1 MSAFALLVGAGLV
14 RGVVY
19 PRWIHP
25 LLTIDERIAERQK
38 ELDKLEAEDAA
49 VQQARYEYKA
59 LVARVGS
66 FEVGKVETEV
76 RDRLNRL
83 IEKHHLQDASVSPSR
98 PVEERK
104 TGLWSTSISVS
115 ANGTLESTIAFLKD
129 IAELPQLVRVGNPA
143 ISPAGSARRGQTQD
157 VMSLRVPVD
166 LLILPRNQIVG
177 PIVAAELAHP
187 DSFVRHA
194 GRNYAEIWNRKPF
207 SEYVP
212 PIPLKATVTRTVNV
226 EKGTPAALEAV
237 VKGGDGEYTVSW
249 SPAEGLSDPTSLRPT
264 VDTSTAGTKPYT
276 LTVTDG
282 SGGSDATA
290 TVVIVREPRP
300 PEPVVQAQAPLPP
313 PPPPPPGPK
322 PWPDGRNMS
331 ICMALLR
338 TLGAERLD
346 EFMVYN
352 NKSKETRYYKVG
364 DDFDGG
370 ELVFV
375 HQRGGVVRRSEDY
388 FVYPIGATLDQQ
400 VEAGVADE
408 YPELKSAA
416 EKLREARQKRQA
428 APPIA
433 PEAPADKEMEAEPAE
448 LPDQPGG
455 GLPAGEDMKAV
466 PAPDAKPAEGVEAK
480 QGEQAI
486 ADEKPPAPKPTK
498 PRPRPGKP
506 SVPKIP

>member
-19 PRWIHP
+19 PTWIHP

-59 LVARVGS
+59 LAARVGS

-83 IEKHHLQDASVSPSR
+83 IEKHHLQDAAVSPSR
-98 PVEERK
+98 AVEERK

-143 ISPAGSARRGQTQD
+143 ISPAGSARRGQSQD

-166 LLILPRNQIVG
+166 LLILPRNQVVG
-177 PIVAAELAHP
+177 PIVEAELTHP

-194 GRNYAEIWNRKPF
+194 GRNYAEIWGRKPL

-226 EKGTPAALEAV
+226 EKGTPATLEAV
-237 VKGGDGEYTVSW
+237 VKGGDGEYTIRW
-249 SPAEGLSDPTSLRPT
+249 SPPEGLSDPTSLHPT
-264 VDTSTAGTKPYT
+264 VDTSTPGTKPYT

-290 TVVIVREPRP
+290 TVVTVREPRP

-313 PPPPPPGPK
+313 PPPPGPK
-322 PWPDGRNMS
+322 PWPDGRNLA

-352 NKSKETRYYKVG
+352 RQSKETRYYKVG

-400 VEAGVADE
+400 VEARVADE

-428 APPIA
+428 APPVA
-433 PEAPADKEMEAEPAE
+433 REAPADQAAEGEPAE
-448 LPDQPGG
+448 LPDPPSG
-455 GLPAGEDMKAV
+455 GLPAGEDVKVV

-480 QGEQAI
+480 QGEQEI
-486 ADEKPPAPKPTK
+486 ADEKPPAPKPVK
-498 PRPRPGKP
+498 SRPRGVRQPMP
-506 SVPKIP
+506 QAP

>member
-19 PRWIHP
+19 PTWIHP
-25 LLTIDERIAERQK
+25 LLTIDERIAERRK
-38 ELDKLEAEDAA
+38 ELDKLEAEEAA

-83 IEKHHLQDASVSPSR
+83 IEKHHLQDAAVSPSR

-166 LLILPRNQIVG
+166 LLILPRNQVVGAIVE
-177 PIVAAELAHP
+177 AELTHP

-194 GRNYAEIWNRKPF
+194 GRNYAEIWSRKPF

-212 PIPLKATVTRTVNV
+212 PIPLKATMTKTVNV
-226 EKGTPAALEAV
+226 EKGTPATLEAV
-237 VKGGDGEYTVSW
+237 VNGGDGEYAVRW
-249 SPAEGLSDPTSLRPT
+249 SPPEGLSDPTSLRPT

-282 SGGSDATA
+282 SGGSDSVT
-290 TVVIVREPRP
+290 TVVTVREPRKE
-300 PEPVVQAQAPLPP
+300 EPVVDKGPAP

-322 PWPDGRNMS
+322 PWPDGRNMA

-352 NKSKETRYYKVG
+352 RQSKETKYYKTG

-400 VEAGVADE
+400 VDAKVADE
-408 YPELKSAA
+408 YPELKRAA
-416 EKLREARQKRQA
+416 ERLREMRQKRPA
-428 APPIA
+428 APPVA
-433 PEAPADKEMEAEPAE
+433 PEAPADKATEAEPAE
-448 LPDQPGG
+448 LPDQPSR
-455 GLPAGEDMKAV
+455 GLLTDEGMKVV
-466 PAPDAKPAEGVEAK
+466 PTSDAKPAEGVQAK

-486 ADEKPPAPKPTK
+486 ADEKPPAPRSPK
-498 PRPRPGKP
+498 PRPRPN
-506 SVPKIP
+506 VPYMPKTR

>member
-1 MSAFALLVGAGLV
+1 MSAFAVLVGAGLV

-19 PRWIHP
+19 PTWIHP

-38 ELDKLEAEDAA
+38 DLDKLEAEDAA
-49 VQQARYEYKA
+49 VQQAKYEYKT

-83 IEKHHLQDASVSPSR
+83 IEKHHLQDAAVSPSR

-143 ISPAGSARRGQTQD
+143 ISPAGSARKGQSLD

-166 LLILPRNQIVG
+166 LLILPRNQVVG
-177 PIVAAELAHP
+177 SILEADLTHP

-194 GRNYAEIWNRKPF
+194 GRNYADIWNRKPF
-207 SEYVP
+207 SEYVQ
-212 PIPLKATVTRTVNV
+212 PIPLKATITRTVNV
-226 EKGTPAALEAV
+226 DKGTPSTLEAV

-249 SPAEGLSDPTSLRPT
+249 SPPDGLSDPTSLRPT
-264 VDTSTAGTKPYT
+264 VDTSTPGTKPYT

-282 SGGSDATA
+282 SGGSDTVT
-290 TVVIVREPRP
+290 TVVTVREPRP
-300 PEPVVQAQAPLPP
+300 PEPVVQATPP

-400 VEAGVADE
+400 VEARVADE

-416 EKLREARQKRQA
+416 EKLREARQKRRA
-428 APPIA
+428 APPVA
-433 PEAPADKEMEAEPAE
+433 PKAPADKAAKAEPAE
-448 LPDQPGG
+448 LPDEPSG
-455 GLPAGEDMKAV
+455 GLPADERVKTVA
-466 PAPDAKPAEGVEAK
+466 APEVKPAEDTEAK
-480 QGEQAI
+480 QGEPATV
-486 ADEKPPAPKPTK
+486 DEKPPAPKPTK
-498 PRPRPGKP
+498 SRPRMGKP
-506 SVPKIP
+506 PVPRIP

>member
-49 VQQARYEYKA
+49 VQQAKYEYKA

-83 IEKHHLQDASVSPSR
+83 IEKHHLQDAAVSPSR

-143 ISPAGSARRGQTQD
+143 ISPAGSARRGQSQD

-166 LLILPRNQIVG
+166 LLILPRNQVVG
-177 PIVAAELAHP
+177 PIVEAELTHP
-187 DSFVRHA
+187 DSFVRHT
-194 GRNYAEIWNRKPF
+194 GRNYAEIWGRKPF

-226 EKGTPAALEAV
+226 EKGTPATLEAV

-249 SPAEGLSDPTSLRPT
+249 SPLEGLSDPTSLRPT
-264 VDTSTAGTKPYT
+264 VDTSTAGTRPYT

-282 SGGSDATA
+282 SGGSDSVT
-290 TVVIVREPRP
+290 TVVTVREPRP
-300 PEPVVQAQAPLPP
+300 PEPVAQVKPEPVPIPA
-313 PPPPPPGPK
+313 GPK
-322 PWPDGRNMS
+322 RWPDGRNMA

-352 NKSKETRYYKVG
+352 RQSKETRYYKTG

-375 HQRGGVVRRSEDY
+375 HQRGGVVRRNEDY

-400 VEAGVADE
+400 VEARGADE

-416 EKLREARQKRQA
+416 EKIREARQKRQA
-428 APPIA
+428 EPPVA
-433 PEAPADKEMEAEPAE
+433 PEAPADEAAEAEPAE
-448 LPDQPGG
+448 LPDEPSG
-455 GLPAGEDMKAV
+455 GLPADEGMKAV
-466 PAPDAKPAEGVEAK
+466 PAPDAKPVEGAEVK

-486 ADEKPPAPKPTK
+486 VDEKPPAPKPTK
-498 PRPRPGKP
+498 PRPRLGRPY
-506 SVPKIP
+506 VPKTP